1 MAVTV
6 PIESQAASSVA
17 PESAPHRESYI
28 HFLARE
34 CRLILRW
41 VVIFLAVT
49 TAVTFGTLFYWAVLP
64 GILLLIA
71 YSMLMFA
78 NSLENSTRK
87 PGDPGAE
94 EMTSLAEPTEELPVS
109 SSEDEKRVI
118 NAAIWARLTKIGIAI
133 ALGVAALAVI
143 VAGAVFGGELLVLGT
158 FILFA
163 YMLLV
168 AAPLWLGWLEDEA
181 EEVTHQVEHE
191 LHPERT

>member
-6 PIESQAASSVA
+6 PIDSPTASSVA
-17 PESAPHRESYI
+17 PASAPHRESYI

-71 YSMLMFA
+71 YSMLLFA
-78 NSLENSTRK
+78 NSLESSTRQ
-87 PGDPGAE
+87 PGDLGAE
-94 EMTSLAEPTEELPVS
+94 EVMSQAETTEELSAVAT
-109 SSEDEKRVI
+109 DEERRVI
-118 NAAIWARLTKIGIAI
+118 NAAVWARLTKIGIAI

-143 VAGAVFGGELLVLGT
+143 LAGVLFGGELLVLGT
-158 FILFA
+158 FIVFA

-181 EEVTHQVEHE
+181 EVVTHRVEHE
-191 LHPERT
+191 MHPERA